1 MHGRDMI
8 STTFQRGLAAARRVT
23 RNERQMF
30 VVLNIIVNL
39 LLFGRSYVTMQVLD
53 YRALGLAALVQGV
66 VLLVA
71 SLQLGFLNGSY
82 RLIVTAA
89 ADEARR
95 INNLVY
101 TSLALIALVS
111 LAAATLSLAVIRS
124 PETIL
129 VALLGVVGGVM
140 TLVRN
145 WMTNRLIAEGRLGRL
160 NSINFWTALMSLG
173 PLLFVAVDP
182 LKACLFAIVVQPA
195 AFVIAVA
202 IKEPAQ
208 LPTQLIWPR
217 QLVIQV
223 LRIGF
228 VLFLTG
234 IFLQVNLQL
243 ERWYITSVL
252 GVAALGHLY
261 LAFLFVTLFQMVPTS
276 LDQLFLP
283 QIVRAFDHKAAPGNS
298 IRQYV
303 FIALGYCTFVIAI
316 MFFLS
321 KLLTEFVL
329 PQYVGDLVYVYLL
342 APGLMIFTIA
352 SPLSLIFNVMV
363 RYRYSMIAYGGSTIV
378 TAAGLFGA
386 LAMGQVLQLDEVMI
400 LRSIV
405 YTFTA
410 GMIVLGFL
418 HLSAI
423 APEFRFSLLPSHPPV
438 RTHEAD

>member
-82 RLIVTAA
+82 RLIVTAE

-145 WMTNRLIAEGRLGRL
+145 WMTNRLIAEGCLGRL

-202 IKEPAQ
+202 VKEPAQ

-217 QLVIQV
+217 ELVIQV

-252 GVAALGHLY
+252 GVAALGHFY

-283 QIVRAFDHKAAPGNS
+283 QIVRAFDHKVAPGNS

-321 KLLTEFVL
+321 KLLTELVL

-405 YTFTA
+405 YAFTA
-410 GMIVLGFL
+410 AMIVLGFL

-423 APEFRFSLLPSHPPV
+423 APEFRFSLLPSQPPV